1 MEEDEILFDMTTCPH
16 ELVFKYNN
24 SHSRINEIDGNYYC
38 PMCRKS
44 IGTHSIDYFYRSD
57 FKDSRIIKLDNIHL
71 EGNSTTLSKL
81 RKEVLDNYEFY
92 YDSSCTNE
100 ELASRMESALRG
112 VKETY
117 YILAVRK

>member
-1 MEEDEILFDMTTCPH
+1 MDEELIDMRICPH

-24 SHSRINEIDGNYYC
+24 SHNVINEIDGNYYC

-44 IGTHSIDYFYRSD
+44 IGTHSVNFFYTSA
-57 FKDSRIIKLDNIHL
+57 FKDSRIIKLDNITL

-81 RKEVLDNYEFY
+81 RHEVFDNYEFY
-92 YDSSCTNE
+92 YDSSCTDD

-112 VKETY
+112 TKEAY
-117 YILAVRK
+117 YVLAIRKV